1 MKAKIVLLLAFSISI
16 GINLSFGQ
24 TLQEFFSIGSNTFFD
39 EAIFVDQETM
49 MVRLWI
55 RHHEN
60 GIWWADQHLLLLD
73 GRFLGDARNEI
84 L

>member
-39 EAIFVDQETM
+39 EAVLETGGPTNICCYWTET
-49 MVRLWI
+49 VT
-55 RHHEN
+55 
-60 GIWWADQHLLLLD
+60 
-73 GRFLGDARNEI
+73 
-84 L
+84 